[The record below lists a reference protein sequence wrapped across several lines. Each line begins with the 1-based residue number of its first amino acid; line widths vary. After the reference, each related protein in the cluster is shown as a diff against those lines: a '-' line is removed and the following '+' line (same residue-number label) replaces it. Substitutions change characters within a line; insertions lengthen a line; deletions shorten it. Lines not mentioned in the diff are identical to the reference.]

1 MVITALLLLSAAV
14 SPQSGAAT
22 GGPDTLRRADAQLN
36 AQYAATMR
44 QMKAND
50 AANAPDA
57 QQGPSYQQALRTAQ
71 EAWIKFRDANCL
83 SVGYE
88 YRGGSAERLSRG
100 TCLVDMTKT
109 RTAELR
115 QIARGAQP
123 D

>member
-1 MVITALLLLSAAV
+1 MVIVALLLLSTVASAQPGSTTV
-14 SPQSGAAT
+14 
-22 GGPDTLRRADAQLN
+22 GPDTLRRADAQLN
-36 AQYAATMR
+36 AQYGATMR
-44 QMKAND
+44 KMKAND

-57 QQGPSYQQALRTAQ
+57 QEGPSYQQALRSAQ
-71 EAWIKFRDANCL
+71 QAWIKFRDANCL

-100 TCLVDMTKT
+100 TCLVDMTKA

>member
-1 MVITALLLLSAAV
+1 MIVAALFLITAAI
-14 SPQSGAAT
+14 SPQSSTADE
-22 GGPDTLRRADAQLN
+22 GPNALRRADAQLN

-44 QMKAND
+44 KMKAND
-50 AANAPDA
+50 ATNAPDA

-71 EAWIKFRDANCL
+71 QAWIKFRDANCV

-88 YRGGSAERLSRG
+88 YRGGSAELLSRR
-100 TCLVDMTKT
+100 TCLTDMTKA